1 MTRWI
6 TSSPVVLKEN
16 SGSLPSEASA
26 EIDDLPAFSPSYH
39 LHVLHFS
46 FLTHPFLLFCHPP
59 INTSAEQNPTAE
71 TLASVRT
78 ADVKDAKAGVERAEA
93 GVERAEANVKD
104 AKASARRAEDAMMA
118 SPDNPMLQ
126 QVYKDATAAFSDARG
141 RLTRAEE
148 GLTRAQEG
156 LARAEEG
163 LTRAQEGLAR
173 AREALI
179 AALRLPAPSFDTTG
193 KKH

>member
-46 FLTHPFLLFCHPP
+46 FLTPPFLLFCHPP
-59 INTSAEQNPTAE
+59 INTSVEQNPTAE

-93 GVERAEANVKD
+93 NVKD
-104 AKASARRAEDAMMA
+104 ARADVKDAKDAMMA

-126 QVYKDATAAFSDARG
+126 QLYKDATAAFSDARG
-141 RLTRAEE
+141 RLTH
-148 GLTRAQEG
+148 
-156 LARAEEG
+156 AEEG

-173 AREALI
+173 AREALT
-179 AALRLPAPSFDTTG
+179 AAQRLPATSLDTTG
-193 KKH
+193 KEH

>member
-46 FLTHPFLLFCHPP
+46 FLTPPFLLFCHPP
-59 INTSAEQNPTAE
+59 INTSVEQNPTAE

-93 GVERAEANVKD
+93 NVKDAKANVKD
-104 AKASARRAEDAMMA
+104 AKANVKRAEANVERADANVKDAKDAMMA

-156 LARAEEG
+156 LARA
-163 LTRAQEGLAR
+163 
-173 AREALI
+173 REALI